1 MPLTRPMKG
10 RGVVSDTP
18 VYEAGSAAAPGAAP
32 RRTKGGGGGGGKGDA
47 ALRGYLTQHAYG
59 GNQLAEELS
68 LLGAV
73 RHAAE
78 NGGTGGFAYTSGNK
92 ERFYQ
97 PVLRPNEV
105 MGTALKRIS
114 ENTGMT
120 PDEIVAAA
128 GGQERLEQMM
138 ANNQKVAGSHHL
150 GIVKSAGNAARG
162 IGADLIGEDEAQQLL
177 ALQALGLEKNALASR
192 FGAPPPPN
200 APADIG
206 MPDWMPRMNNLSPVQ
221 TGMAYGALA
230 AGTGAAGLALANHL
244 IAQGQQQANPVEY
257 AAAMQALN
265 AYA

>member
-1 MPLTRPMKG
+1 MPPSLKG

-18 VYEAGSAAAPGAAP
+18 VYEAGTAAAPGAAP
-32 RRTKGGGGGGGKGDA
+32 RRTSGAGGGGKGDA
-47 ALRGYLTQHAYG
+47 ALQNYLTQRAYDG
-59 GNQLAEELS
+59 SQLAEELS

-78 NGGTGGFAYTSGNK
+78 NGGTGGFAYASGNK

-97 PVLRPNEV
+97 PVLRPNEA

-120 PDEIVAAA
+120 PDEIVTAA

-162 IGADLIGEDEAQQLL
+162 IGADLVSEDDAQQLL
-177 ALQALGLEKNALASR
+177 ALKALGLERDALASR
-192 FGAPPPPN
+192 FGTAPPPS

-206 MPDWMPRMNNLSPVQ
+206 MPDWIPRMDNLSPVQ

-230 AGTGAAGLALANHL
+230 AGTGAAGLALVNHL

>member
-32 RRTKGGGGGGGKGDA
+32 RRTTGGGGGGRTQDPVASYINELAYGGQRLSEEKAILSAALHAQEMGGIRGFEYTTSRGPATYYPVIEKGQAIDA
-47 ALRGYLTQHAYG
+47 ALKRPM
-59 GNQLAEELS
+59 EVS
-68 LLGAV
+68 
-73 RHAAE
+73 
-78 NGGTGGFAYTSGNK
+78 GFTV
-92 ERFYQ
+92 
-97 PVLRPNEV
+97 P
-105 MGTALKRIS
+105 
-114 ENTGMT
+114 
-120 PDEIVAAA
+120 EIVEALGGEEQALAHMRAA
-128 GGQERLEQMM
+128 Q
-138 ANNQKVAGSHHL
+138 NVAGSHHK
-150 GIVKSAGNAARG
+150 GIEKTARNAVRG
-162 IGADLIGEDEAQQLL
+162 VGADLISEEAEKRAL
-177 ALQALGLEKNALASR
+177 ALQAMGLDEAALASR